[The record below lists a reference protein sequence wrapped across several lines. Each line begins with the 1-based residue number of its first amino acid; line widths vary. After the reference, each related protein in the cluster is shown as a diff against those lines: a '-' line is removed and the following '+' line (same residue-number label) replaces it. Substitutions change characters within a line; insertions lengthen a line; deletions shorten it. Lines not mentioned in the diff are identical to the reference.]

1 MGFSS
6 SIALSRKLPSI
17 IAALCVAAS
26 VSIAVV
32 GYLDFRQNVFQD
44 ARKSFGILTE
54 SRGDAVVT
62 LFDNLGRAVASY
74 ANDPTF
80 IGALSSFSSS
90 YNLMIDSEGLRAA
103 YITNNPN
110 PPGER
115 ALLDQPLKQY
125 LITSSTGGF
134 IRTSAM

>member
-1 MGFSS
+1 M
-6 SIALSRKLPSI
+6 
-17 IAALCVAAS
+17 
-26 VSIAVV
+26 
-32 GYLDFRQNVFQD
+32 
-44 ARKSFGILTE
+44 
-54 SRGDAVVT
+54 VT

-110 PPGER
+110 PPGEQ
-115 ALLDQPLKQY
+115 ALLDQPPEAVPYHFQHGRFHPYFRDLMV
-125 LITSSTGGF
+125 TGGLSVVRVF
-134 IRTSAM
+134 GTKSGLT